1 MDALGKAL
9 VLADTVSAINY
20 IGAKIV
26 IYMLVHQVVWV
37 QKAMANA
44 IL

>member
-9 VLADTVSAINY
+9 VLTDTVSAINN

-26 IYMLVHQVVWV
+26 IYVLVHQVVCL
-37 QKAMANA
+37 QKTMANA
-44 IL
+44 IM